1 MWKHFLTS
9 IDYLLFEIME
19 GAYLTAI
26 HDCCLLVLI
35 EWNQATLQNLIPCIC
50 QRLPNYKQS
59 ILLDFKYPLWLSS
72 YEQLNDSS
80 DSFQF
85 L

>member
-1 MWKHFLTS
+1 MWKHFVSHVL
-9 IDYLLFEIME
+9 IYLLFEIMK
-19 GAYLTAI
+19 GAYLTPI
-26 HDCCLLVLI
+26 HDCCIDWVKPGNLTKSDSLHLSK
-35 EWNQATLQNLIPCIC
+35 ADKLQTVN
-50 QRLPNYKQS
+50 S
-59 ILLDFKYPLWLSS
+59 TWLSS